1 MMLRS
6 SRIGGRSAQTTGS
19 GICYL
24 IAIDILRI
32 HESRPVFTDAP
43 TLNLSWR
50 YQT

>member
-1 MMLRS
+1 VMPRS